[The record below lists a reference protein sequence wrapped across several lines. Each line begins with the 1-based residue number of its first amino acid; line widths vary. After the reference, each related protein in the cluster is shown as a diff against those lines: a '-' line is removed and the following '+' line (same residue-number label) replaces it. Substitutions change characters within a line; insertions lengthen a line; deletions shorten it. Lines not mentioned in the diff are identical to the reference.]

1 MAKEKPSDSDTVG
14 SGEAGGDVSP
24 VGRDAPDP
32 GRLLVPGRN
41 CWRIERADRVAFL
54 VDGQD
59 YFAAVRA
66 AACKARHTIY
76 VLGWDMDSRI
86 RLVPDGAP
94 DGLPEELGDFLNAL
108 AKRRRSLCIRLLNWD
123 FAMLY
128 AADREM
134 LPRFKLGWQTHR
146 RVRIELDGAHPVGS
160 SHHQKVIVIDDAMAF
175 VGGIDLTH
183 CRWDTPVHRADE
195 PHRRH
200 PNGGSCPP
208 FHDLQMAVAGPVA
221 KALGELARERWRRA
235 TGYAPPAA
243 PADSDAVDPWP
254 DELQADLTDA
264 EVGIARTEPP
274 YDDREGV
281 QEIKA
286 LHLDAIAAARR
297 QMYFENQYFSADS
310 IATALEKRLREPD
323 GPEMALVTRLNESGW
338 LEEYT
343 VGVLRT
349 RLHNRLREAAPPS
362 RYQIF
367 YPHIAALGDS
377 FLNVHAKVFVIDD
390 DLLTIGSANL
400 NNRSMG
406 FDTECNL
413 VLESRGEERIQRA
426 ISGLRHRLLAEHQDT
441 TREAVAA
448 AEERN
453 GSLLATIEA
462 LRSPER
468 ALEPLDPEMP
478 EGADEWIPEGR
489 YIDPEKPV
497 EPEHLVAMLSSYEPS
512 ASLLGRGLGAA
523 AILLL
528 FVGLAVLWR
537 WTDFGEWLA
546 PERLAGLVEQARDL
560 PAAPAVVLGG
570 FVLGSVLVVPI
581 TLMIAASVL
590 VFGPVLGAIYAAA
603 GSLLGAGVTYG
614 LGRFFGRESLR
625 KFAGSRLDRLSRAL
639 GRRGILAVV
648 TVRIVPVAP
657 FTIINLIAGASH
669 ISLRDFLL
677 GTILGLAPGIL
688 AAALFIDR
696 MLKAIR
702 NPDPGSFL
710 VLGVVLVAIIGAMFL
725 LRRFVQRSGQ
735 SPSS

>member
-1 MAKEKPSDSDTVG
+1 MAKEKPSNSDAVG
-14 SGEAGGDVSP
+14 SGEAEDGLSP
-24 VGRDAPDP
+24 AGRDVPDP
-32 GRLLVPGRN
+32 GHLLAPGRN
-41 CWRIERADRVAFL
+41 CWRVERADRIAFL

-86 RLVPDGAP
+86 RLVPDGAT

-134 LPRFKLGWQTHR
+134 LPRYQLGWRTHR

-160 SHHQKVIVIDDAMAF
+160 SHHQKVIVIDDSMAF

-183 CRWDTPVHRADE
+183 CRWDTPTHRRDE

-208 FHDLQMAVAGPVA
+208 FHDLQMAVTGPAA

-235 TGYAPPAA
+235 TGHAPPPA
-243 PADSDAVDPWP
+243 PAETGGGDAWP
-254 DELQADLTDA
+254 DELEADLSDA

-274 YDDREGV
+274 YDGREGV

-286 LHLDAIAAARR
+286 LHLEAIAAARR
-297 QMYFENQYFSADS
+297 QLYFENQYFSADS
-310 IATALEKRLREPD
+310 IADALVERLREPD
-323 GPEMALVTRLNESGW
+323 GPEVALVSRLNDGGW

-343 VGVLRT
+343 VGVLRA
-349 RLHNRLREAAPPS
+349 RLHNRLREVAPVS
-362 RYQIF
+362 RYQTF
-367 YPHIAALGDS
+367 YPHIAALGDG
-377 FLNVHAKVFVIDD
+377 FVNVHAKVFVIDD

-413 VLESRGEERIQRA
+413 VLESRGEERIRRA
-426 ISGLRHRLLAEHQDT
+426 IRGLRHRLLAEHQGT

-448 AEERN
+448 AETRS
-453 GSLLATIEA
+453 GSLLATIDA
-462 LRSPER
+462 LHSPAR
-468 ALEPLDPEMP
+468 ALEPLDPQLP
-478 EGADEWIPEGR
+478 ESGDEWIPEGR
-489 YIDPEKPV
+489 YLDPEQPV
-497 EPEHLVAMLSSYEPS
+497 EPKHLMAMLSGFEPS
-512 ASLLGRGLGAA
+512 GSLIGRGLGAF
-523 AILLL
+523 AILL
-528 FVGLAVLWR
+528 FFIGLAVLWR
-537 WTDFGEWLA
+537 WTEFGEWLA

-590 VFGPVLGAIYAAA
+590 VFGPVMGAIYAAV
-603 GSLLGAGVTYG
+603 GSLLGAVVTYG

-639 GRRGILAVV
+639 GKRGILAVV

-702 NPDPGSFL
+702 DPDPRSFL
-710 VLGVVLVAIIGAMFL
+710 VLGLVLAAIVGAMFL
-725 LRRFVQRSGQ
+725 LRRFLQRSGQ